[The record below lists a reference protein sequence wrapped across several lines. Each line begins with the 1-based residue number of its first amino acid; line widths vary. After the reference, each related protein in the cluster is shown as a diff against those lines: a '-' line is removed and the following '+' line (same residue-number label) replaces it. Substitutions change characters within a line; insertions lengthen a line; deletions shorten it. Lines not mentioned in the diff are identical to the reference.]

1 MAVLVTRSVRPG
13 GNLNDPTGM
22 SSPNPEGVPRD
33 PDRFEPVFLL
43 ATPRSYSS
51 VITAMIGQH
60 PEMVG
65 FPELKLF
72 AYATVGDLEGS
83 LPEYWRRRGARH
95 RSPGLVRAVAQ
106 FVFGGQE
113 IASLNEAQTW
123 LRQRKHW
130 SGADVLDFLLAFH
143 SPRRGIEKS
152 PENVESDEALRRL
165 SSAYPRAKYL
175 HLTRH
180 PVSTQK
186 SLQDHLLRRF
196 PGYTM
201 AGQPMLG
208 IAGWVATQ
216 QRILSFAASL
226 SPDRYVRIKGED
238 ILGSPRSA
246 LASIAAWLGLR
257 ADDDAITAMMR
268 PEESPFACEG
278 PRGSGVT
285 GGLDPEFLR
294 NPGLRPVQPAPS
306 LEPPAGWIDD
316 ARLWNCTVAIANELG
331 YA

>member
-1 MAVLVTRSVRPG
+1 MAVLVTRSACDS

-22 SSPNPEGVPRD
+22 SSPKPECVPRD
-33 PDRFEPVFLL
+33 PNRFAPVFLL

-72 AYATVGDLEGS
+72 AYDTIRELEES

-106 FVFGGQE
+106 FAFGGQE
-113 IASLNEAQTW
+113 IASLNKAQTW
-123 LRQRKHW
+123 LRDRAHW
-130 SGADVLDFLLAFH
+130 SGADMLDFLLAFH

-175 HLTRH
+175 HVTRH

-201 AGQPMLG
+201 AGQPMSG
-208 IAGWVATQ
+208 ISGWVATQ
-216 QRILSFAASL
+216 QRILGFAASL
-226 SPDRYVRIKGED
+226 SPDRYFRIKGED
-238 ILGSPRSA
+238 ILGSHRTA
-246 LASIAAWLGLR
+246 LTSIAAWLGHR
-257 ADDDAITAMMR
+257 TDEDAITAMMR

-294 NPGLRPVQPAPS
+294 NPSLRPAQPAPA

-316 ARLWNCTVAIANELG
+316 AHLWRCAVALANELG